1 MTIDT
6 WAGRS
11 TFKYTGCVA
20 VGTGIE
26 FGNLNFINVT
36 AEQYSNLRNS
46 YLGQI
51 VVVGTSFDN
60 PPPGSLGAW
69 LQANVT
75 RTAIA
80 SYVAPILIR
89 EGYAIQESDSEIRII
104 R

>member
-60 PPPGSLGAW
+60 PPPGSLVHGYKQMSRAQQLHLTL
-69 LQANVT
+69 LQ
-75 RTAIA
+75 
-80 SYVAPILIR
+80 S
-89 EGYAIQESDSEIRII
+89 
-104 R
+104 